1 MSIFV
6 KSANAVEEDKA
17 GRQLLESAV
26 YDAKIVCAYLQPSSN
41 PASKSQKLIVQLDV
55 NGTTITDEETVL
67 NVNGTNTWK
76 NDPTK
81 LLSGFLKMNAFCY
94 VASGVEL
101 ADIPFEEKDIK
112 INSFQGEQLVKRQVA
127 VSLIGKKIKVGLFK
141 ATVNRKQNQGGNW
154 VWTTATKDTN
164 MVDKYFSEDGRTHSE
179 MVKGTA
185 AEFIH
190 TWKSKYL
197 GKHVQRLT
205 KEPTVPW
212 IEPTTTG
219 TPANAAPTAPT
230 TSIFAQM
237 KQ

>member
-1 MSIFV
+1 
-6 KSANAVEEDKA
+6 
-17 GRQLLESAV
+17 
-26 YDAKIVCAYLQPSSN
+26 
-41 PASKSQKLIVQLDV
+41 
-55 NGTTITDEETVL
+55 
-67 NVNGTNTWK
+67 
-76 NDPTK
+76 
-81 LLSGFLKMNAFCY
+81 MNAFCY

-127 VSLIGKKIKVGLFK
+127 VSLIGKKIKVGLLK

-164 MVDKYFSEDGRTHSE
+164 LVDKYFSEDGRTHSE